1 MQVGRYAIRA
11 EYADGTLEDSVSLVS
26 SKVLALRGAGVIAYL
41 HKNHKRNGGGFVLAI
56 CARPCN
62 GAEFQDAER
71 VLVAD
76 KRAAR
81 ALCKARGALPYNF

>member
-1 MQVGRYAIRA
+1 M
-11 EYADGTLEDSVSLVS
+11 
-26 SKVLALRGAGVIAYL
+26 IAYFY
-41 HKNHKRNGGGFVLAI
+41 KNHKRNGGGFVLAI

-62 GAEFQDAER
+62 GQEFQDAER

-81 ALCKARGALPYNF
+81 ALCKARGVLPYNF